1 MTRTGAFLGAC
12 FWVLGACACAV
23 PHVGEQGPKAPN
35 ESAEKVYQATLNRYS
50 DHAEVYDLLDTRI
63 FAGMTYQSWPFR
75 EARVQRVALFQEQP
89 RELVEKN
96 LATERA
102 SFDSFHEF
110 FFGVYSASYRYDDF
124 DRKDSIWR
132 IALVTGSGETT
143 PVSVER
149 IGRSTL
155 NMRAI
160 YPYLDDFWVAYR
172 IRFAKTSSSGAPVIP
187 PGTTSFIVRVA
198 STVGR
203 ADLHFPAE

>member
-1 MTRTGAFLGAC
+1 MTRTGGLSAC
-12 FWVLGACACAV
+12 FWVLVGGGCAV
-23 PHVGEQGPKAPN
+23 PRVGEEGPRAPS
-35 ESAEKVYQATLNRYS
+35 ESAEKDYQATLKRYS
-50 DHAEVYDLLDTRI
+50 DHAEVYDVLDTRV

-96 LATERA
+96 LTAERA
-102 SFDSFHEF
+102 TFDSFHEF
-110 FFGVYSASYRYDDF
+110 FFGVYSASYRFDDF
-124 DRKDSIWR
+124 DRKDSMWR
-132 IALVTGSGETT
+132 IALVTESGETT

-155 NMRAI
+155 NLRAI

-172 IRFAKTSSSGAPVIP
+172 IRFARNASSGVPVIP
-187 PGTTSFIVRVA
+187 PGSTRFIVRVA

-203 ADLHFPAE
+203 ADFHFPAE

>member
-1 MTRTGAFLGAC
+1 MTRRGTLLSAC
-12 FWVLGACACAV
+12 FWVLGVGACAV
-23 PHVGEQGPKAPN
+23 PRVGEPGPRAPD
-35 ESAEKVYQATLNRYS
+35 ESAEKEYQATLNHYS
-50 DHAEVYDLLDTRI
+50 AHAEVYDLLDTRV
-63 FAGMTYQSWPFR
+63 FSAMTYQSWPFR
-75 EARVQRVALFQEQP
+75 EARVQRVALFQAQP

-96 LATERA
+96 LTAERA
-102 SFDSFHEF
+102 TFNSFHEF
-110 FFGVYSASYRYDDF
+110 FFGVYSASYRFDDF

-132 IALVTGSGETT
+132 IALVTESGETT

-172 IRFAKTSSSGAPVIP
+172 IRFPRNTQSGSPVIP

-198 STVGR
+198 STVGK
-203 ADLHFPAE
+203 ADFHFPAE

>member
-1 MTRTGAFLGAC
+1 MTRMGAFLSAC
-12 FWVLGACACAV
+12 FWVLGAGACAV
-23 PHVGEQGPKAPN
+23 PRVGEQGPRAPN

-50 DHAEVYDLLDTRI
+50 DHVEVYDLLDTRI

-96 LATERA
+96 LAAERA

-110 FFGVYSASYRYDDF
+110 FFGVYSASYRFDDF

-132 IALVTGSGETT
+132 IALVTESGETT

-155 NMRAI
+155 NLRAI

-172 IRFAKTSSSGAPVIP
+172 IRFARNTPSGAPVIP
-187 PGTTSFIVRVA
+187 AGTTRFIVRVA